1 MKDVDETY
9 LVDQETV
16 MCAGNGGSLGHPAVY
31 LNLLPSG
38 EVTCPYCSRHFVLS
52 GIDDLKDIAS

>member
-1 MKDVDETY
+1 MAVVDETY

-16 MCAGNGGSLGHPAVY
+16 MCSGNGGSLGHPAVY

-38 EVTCPYCSRHFVLS
+38 EVTCPYCSRHFILS
-52 GIDDLKDIAS
+52 GADNLKSAS